1 MELCYRNISGS
12 FYYRVN
18 MGNKNIATK
27 LLLQFVD
34 RKIYVSV
41 WYEFLL
47 KGTSEHTLI
56 QSYVSMIT

>member
-1 MELCYRNISGS
+1 
-12 FYYRVN
+12 

-56 QSYVSMIT
+56 QSYVSMITSSALVHFLTQLRH